1 VDMTFCQSSRNCHFT
16 ICHEGKCHFVNSIRN
31 LNVCKMSK
39 CQNSTDAI
47 MTFHNFVL
55 RSSCSDDDDDSFV
68 ASLLRPKSTSFVDDY
83 DFDDEVPTLQ
93 NVFFFVN
100 DAEAN

>member
-1 VDMTFCQSSRNCHFT
+1 
-16 ICHEGKCHFVNSIRN
+16 
-31 LNVCKMSK
+31 
-39 CQNSTDAI
+39 

-83 DFDDEVPTLQ
+83 DFDDEVSMLL
-93 NVFFFVN
+93 NVFFVN
-100 DAEAN
+100 DAEAK